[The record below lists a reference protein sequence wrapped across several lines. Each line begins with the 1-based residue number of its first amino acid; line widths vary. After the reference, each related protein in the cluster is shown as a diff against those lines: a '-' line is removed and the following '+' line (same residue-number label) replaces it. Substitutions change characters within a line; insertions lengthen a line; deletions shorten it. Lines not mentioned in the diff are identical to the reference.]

1 MSNQNQNINQ
11 EKFDQFVEKLYEM
24 GYGPELEEQETNE
37 DIINMLEKHHLHEQ
51 DFDFPEGN
59 WENFKDSVLAGKY
72 DAELEFDDN
81 SSSMKEIIKRYLKGE
96 FSQSYPKQVSLL
108 ERMFKLHFIK
118 IKSVIRFRNVIWM
131 SFITSKYTNLTT
143 SFQIHKAE
151 TIKTMNI
158 II

>member
-11 EKFDQFVEKLYEM
+11 EKFDQFVEKLYSM

-81 SSSMKEIIKRYLKGE
+81 SSSMKEIIKRYSKGE
-96 FSQSYPKQVSLL
+96 CTLDINMSQETWL
-108 ERMFKLHFIK
+108 RMRKEALQEIYNENENTK
-118 IKSVIRFRNVIWM
+118 K
-131 SFITSKYTNLTT
+131 
-143 SFQIHKAE
+143 
-151 TIKTMNI
+151 TI
-158 II
+158 